1 MGDNISSDLRDDS
14 DGDWHDDPEGGTRY
28 VDAESDQEDEVSGSE
43 YIHEASRAEAMSTLQ
58 RIRNGEER
66 LNALLRSGL
75 IDAMAPPNDEDIPSG
90 VFLPLSTEAGLR
102 RAFEQSRRVS
112 EEESRRR
119 EELERA
125 KRAETAREMKHQN
138 ELEELRARITELER
152 RQPARN
158 ERNCGRGSASSDEDY
173 QPGSK
178 RMRRPLRTPRRSEI
192 RGGNPKMPKPG
203 SDKASKARE
212 PRSGR
217 ADTEDKSRAKGCSA
231 SRPSAS
237 SAQSEDANCPICLEP
252 IVGSE
257 RGLLEPCMH
266 ARYHYECAMDLYV
279 NHGKCCLHNPS
290 GPITGV
296 KKIYA

>member
-1 MGDNISSDLRDDS
+1 MGDSISSELRDDS
-14 DGDWHDDPEGGTRY
+14 DCVWHGDWHDDPEGESPY
-28 VDAESDQEDEVSGSE
+28 VDAESDQADEVSGSE

-90 VFLPLSTEAGLR
+90 ILLPLSTEAGLR

-138 ELEELRARITELER
+138 ELEELRSRITELER

-178 RMRRPLRTPRRSEI
+178 RMRRPLN
-192 RGGNPKMPKPG
+192 RGGNPVMPKPG
-203 SDKASKARE
+203 SDKTRKSRE

-217 ADTEDKSRAKGCSA
+217 AVSEVKPRAKEGSA
-231 SRPSAS
+231 SKPSAR
-237 SAQSEDANCPICLEP
+237 SAHSEDANCPICLEP

-266 ARYHYECAMDLYV
+266 ARYHYECAMDLFV